1 MSYTKE
7 EKIEFVEK
15 LKARTK
21 KFALDILKFYQAM
34 PKKGEYIII
43 GNQILRSATSVA
55 SNYRASCRA
64 RSQAEFHSKMSIVV
78 EESDE
83 SLFWLEVIF
92 EGKLMPENETLLLLN
107 EAKEITSIMA
117 SARKNIN

>member
-1 MSYTKE
+1 MSYTQE
-7 EKIEFVEK
+7 EKIEFIEK

-43 GNQILRSATSVA
+43 GNQILRAATSVA

-64 RSQAEFHSKMSIVV
+64 RSQAEFFSKISIVV
-78 EESDE
+78 EEADE

-92 EGKLMPENETLLLLN
+92 EGKLMPKEETLLLLN

-117 SARKNIN
+117 TARKNIN